1 MADLSFLQNTVT
13 SIAAVDAD
21 YSARF
26 QQRRHL
32 GLSQVGHECPRWL
45 WFKHQGLVDETPPEG
60 RVLRL
65 FQLGRLTD
73 DQMAIDLQ
81 SCGFR
86 LHSQQKKVIFTQGDL
101 KLEGSCDGI
110 IEGLLESDRP
120 HLWEC
125 KSMADK
131 LFSKLKKDGYE
142 AYNPQYKAQCHCY
155 ALGLKLPRIYAT
167 VYNKNT
173 SELYAER
180 IKLDREFATKQLQR
194 AFDIMREPVA
204 PDQKLCPRADWF
216 QAKFCQFNKIC
227 WGK

>member
-1 MADLSFLQNTVT
+1 MADLSFLNTVE

-21 YSARF
+21 YEARY

-32 GLSQVGHECPRWL
+32 GLSQIGHECKRYL
-45 WFKHQGLVDETPPEG
+45 WFKHKGFDEDKTPDG

-65 FQLGRLTD
+65 FQLGRLIE
-73 DQMAIDLQ
+73 DQMSIDLQ

-101 KLEGSCDGI
+101 KLEGSCDGV
-110 IEGLLESDRP
+110 IEWLLESIKP

-131 LFSKLKKDGYE
+131 YFKKVKKDGYE
-142 AYNPQYKAQCHCY
+142 AYSPQYKTQCHVY
-155 ALGLKLPRIYAT
+155 ALGLKLNRIYAT

-180 IKLDREFATKQLQR
+180 IKLDRDFAIKQLNR
-194 AFDIMREPVA
+194 AFDVMREPVP
-204 PDQKLCPRADWF
+204 PDSRLCPRADWY
-216 QAKFCQFNKIC
+216 QAKFCEFQKNC
-227 WGK
+227 WS